1 MQTQSCYGRNHA
13 LPLCCTPKPMKLL
26 SGRQLRS
33 VKVTSVRWQRR
44 ALFLMGGVAG
54 GAVAVAL
61 AYLADWAQEALALLL
76 ARSRYA
82 SLVVTPLGYA
92 LSVFITRHYI
102 QNSQGSV

>member
-1 MQTQSCYGRNHA
+1 MQTHCCYGRNHA
-13 LPLCCTPKPMKLL
+13 LPQRCTPKPMNFLF
-26 SGRQLRS
+26 GRQLRS

-44 ALFLMGGVAG
+44 ALFLMGG
-54 GAVAVAL
+54 GAVGAAAVAL

-82 SLVVTPLGYA
+82 SLVVTPLGFA